1 MIHHIIQYLWLAI
14 LTVMLVSGIANGGA
28 DALLAKWL
36 RRRWRKQLRPDPA
49 ADAVQPPLDARLHE
63 ARANSGGKHRSVALA
78 WHVDG
83 EGDNRVVWHN
93 GRTGGSSSV
102 IAFAPARGIGVVVLS
117 NAASSVDA
125 LGLRIL
131 HHAHWLAG
139 RNDPGTGLPD
149 RVQTIPEPG

>member
-1 MIHHIIQYLWLAI
+1 MLGRRVQAWNLRALTPAGGIHATLAGMTRWLQ
-14 LTVMLVSGIANGGA
+14 ANMTE
-28 DALLAKWL
+28 
-36 RRRWRKQLRPDPA
+36 
-49 ADAVQPPLDARLHE
+49 QPPLDARLHE

-93 GRTGGSSSV
+93 GRTGGSSTV

-131 HHAHWLAG
+131 HHAHSLAG